1 MKNKLT
7 GWIIGGLITASALG
21 LAFGANSL
29 ASAAANTEQA
39 AAAAG
44 MMMPNGQM
52 EKMGPEMMNSPE
64 MQKQCEDMMKSTDM
78 QQTMKGMMQQP
89 QMQTM
94 MKQMMASDPAFKQ
107 MMADMVK
114 ESTSSG
120 EQAPQ
125 PQAAESESIDHNAYH
140 TAQ

>member
-1 MKNKLT
+1 MKNKLA

-21 LAFGANSL
+21 LVFGANSL

-39 AAAAG
+39 AAPAG
-44 MMMPNGQM
+44 MMMPSVQM

-78 QQTMKGMMQQP
+78 QQAMKGMMQQP

-94 MKQMMASDPAFKQ
+94 MKQMMASDPVFKQ
-107 MMADMVK
+107 MMEDMVSSSSEQVSQLQAT
-114 ESTSSG
+114 ESTN
-120 EQAPQ
+120 
-125 PQAAESESIDHNAYH
+125 IDHNAH
-140 TAQ
+140 HAAQ

>member
-1 MKNKLT
+1 MKNKLA
-7 GWIIGGLITASALG
+7 GWIIGGLITVSALG

-44 MMMPNGQM
+44 MMMSNGQM
-52 EKMGPEMMNSPE
+52 GKMDPEMMNAPE

-78 QQTMKGMMQQP
+78 QQAMKGMMQQP
-89 QMQTM
+89 QMQNM
-94 MKQMMASDPAFKQ
+94 MKQMLASDPAFKQ
-107 MMADMVK
+107 MMVDMV
-114 ESTSSG
+114 SSSS
-120 EQAPQ
+120 EQATQ
-125 PQAAESESIDHNAYH
+125 PQASESETIDHNAHH

>member
-1 MKNKLT
+1 MKNKLA

-29 ASAAANTEQA
+29 VSAAANTEQA
-39 AAAAG
+39 AAPAG
-44 MMMPNGQM
+44 MMMPSGQM

-78 QQTMKGMMQQP
+78 QQAMKGMMQQP

-107 MMADMVK
+107 MIEDMVK
-114 ESTSSG
+114 DSNSSG
-120 EQAPQ
+120 EQAAQ
-125 PQAAESESIDHNAYH
+125 LQATESTNIDHNAH
-140 TAQ
+140 HAAQ